1 MNTRSSRQQ
10 VRFEHPFTLPGH
22 PEILPAGHYEVFV
35 EEERLEG
42 LSFDAYRRT
51 STHILIALKAGVE
64 EMWPIS
70 EADLEAALL
79 RDQQKS

>member
-10 VRFEHPFTLPGH
+10 VRFFHPFSLPGR
-22 PEILPAGHYEVFV
+22 PEILPAGHYEIFV

-51 STHILIALKAGVE
+51 SSHILIALKAGVE

-70 EADLEAALL
+70 EAELEAALL
-79 RDQQKS
+79 RDKQQA